1 MKQTAVT
8 FRQAKGQR
16 KLAMLTA
23 YDATIARLMDDHVDA
38 VLVGDSLGMVMLGR
52 PDTLSVTMDQM
63 IHHCAAV
70 AIHGNRTDEDIAK
83 LGTIE
88 GNQQKVAKAER

>member
-23 YDATIARLMDDHVDA
+23 YDATVARLMDDHVDA
-38 VLVGDSLGMVMLGR
+38 VLVGDSLGMVCWGS
-52 PDTLSVTMDQM
+52 PTP
-63 IHHCAAV
+63 
-70 AIHGNRTDEDIAK
+70 
-83 LGTIE
+83 
-88 GNQQKVAKAER
+88 